1 MVSPE
6 LEARRQQAG
15 SLRAEIRPAKV
26 AGELSQLTNCRRRST
41 SPSSSPGYSLS
52 TQTSAR
58 RTASPLPPS
67 QRTARTCSP
76 RTCPHT
82 TPSRRAAAP
91 RRCAAPLRRAGA
103 PAHAAPLTRSRRT
116 RLSSPSCSGRSA
128 CPCST
133 PCKAGCAPTAS
144 PSSTRSPTR
153 RPSRPSSRSRMR
165 TPSRWPPACSDA
177 FVRVWL
183 RLRVALAPAQT

>member
-91 RRCAAPLRRAGA
+91 RRCAAPLPLPTPHLSRGAGARGGAARAAQAAQRAPAQRRARLAARLRPAPLRRARQPVDRQDHPQGAVCGRRAGGRL
-103 PAHAAPLTRSRRT
+103 PVRT
-116 RLSSPSCSGRSA
+116 HSL
-128 CPCST
+128 
-133 PCKAGCAPTAS
+133 GCG
-144 PSSTRSPTR
+144 
-153 RPSRPSSRSRMR
+153 
-165 TPSRWPPACSDA
+165 
-177 FVRVWL
+177 
-183 RLRVALAPAQT
+183 